1 MIWVSK
7 GLLTLI
13 WYPDCYA
20 ATQLPQSSKYSKSAD
35 LLRKSLLSHIWRVP
49 SSKAL
54 SCKHEQL
61 FDLLTLVSYDVG
73 VKRSFAPNWCLRIAP
88 LQSSSRNSINIRNP
102 LIYWVNRCFLMFG
115 GSQVQK
121 PYHASMNGF
130 LTFWP
135 WHHHIMKIKCSAVFC
150 GAFEVSGMQTLKQRL
165 SRKCRR

>member
-13 WYPDCYA
+13 WSLDCYA

-73 VKRSFAPNWCLRIAP
+73 VKRSFAPNWCLRIAL

-102 LIYWVNRCFLMFG
+102 LIYCVNRCFLMFG

-135 WHHHIMKIKCSAVFC
+135 WHLHIEIQQFK
-150 GAFEVSGMQTLKQRL
+150 L
-165 SRKCRR
+165 SIWITKHLIITA